1 MKELTLAQ
9 IAEACGGT
17 LIGGNEAKEYT
28 VTGVEIDSRRN
39 CNFAASFRT

>member
-17 LIGGNEAKEYT
+17 LIGGNESKRIYRNR
-28 VTGVEIDSRRN
+28 SRD
-39 CNFAASFRT
+39 

>member
-28 VTGVEIDSRRN
+28 VTSTVPHLSEHL
-39 CNFAASFRT
+39 

>member
-28 VTGVEIDSRRN
+28 VTGVEIDS
-39 CNFAASFRT
+39 FQHFR

>member
-17 LIGGNEAKEYT
+17 LIGGNEAKEYLSL
-28 VTGVEIDSRRN
+28 IHI
-39 CNFAASFRT
+39 